1 MSILTSASS
10 SSVRRGYD
18 YYKLNKVKNINQ
30 LNNHEFEK
38 ILIDLKKSDYQKCS
52 ALFDEINN
60 AIYK

>member
-30 LNNHEFEK
+30 LNDHEFEGYV
-38 ILIDLKKSDYQKCS
+38 D
-52 ALFDEINN
+52 
-60 AIYK
+60 